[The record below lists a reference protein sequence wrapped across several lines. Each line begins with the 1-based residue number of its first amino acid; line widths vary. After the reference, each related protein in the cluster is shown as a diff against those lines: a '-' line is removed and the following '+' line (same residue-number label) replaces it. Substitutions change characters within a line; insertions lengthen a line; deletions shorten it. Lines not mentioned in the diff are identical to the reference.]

1 MRSKIYLVL
10 LGVVLLTLAIVVR
23 SGMLMSKNPGEPI
36 NSAMRSAMAENAPQL
51 SSEDAY
57 QIRKSYPTA
66 FTTQS
71 GLMYV
76 SHAPGTGTASPRI
89 GDTVEAQ
96 YSGKLLDGTPFDSS
110 FSHGGA
116 PFKFQVGTGQV
127 IKGWDEAFLTMRKG
141 ARRTLIIPYWL
152 AYGAAGQPPRIPAH
166 ATLVFDVELVDFR

>member
-76 SHAPGTGTASPRI
+76 NHAPGTGTASPRI

-127 IKGWDEAFLTMRKG
+127 IKGWDEGVASMMKGGKRTLHIPAALGYG
-141 ARRTLIIPYWL
+141 ARGAGGVIPPQADLI
-152 AYGAAGQPPRIPAH
+152 
-166 ATLVFDVELVDFR
+166 FEVELIDFK